1 MLDIL
6 KEAFWHTCTSLVELI
21 VPIIA
26 IWVVFN
32 LIATLLFGRRS

>member
-1 MLDIL
+1 MIEIM
-6 KEAFWHTCTSLVELI
+6 KQAFWATGAQLVELI

-26 IWVVFN
+26 IVILFG